1 MSPPIVNL
9 NRHPRRRPLLIRT
22 FNSLGK
28 NGPLYAEDLLETASG
43 RAKLADFGDGHF
55 LEPLE
60 KLVQSINEEARL
72 HPFGRFISRERL
84 INLLS
89 NRLRATEFRRLYPS
103 IAEQKIASP
112 IVITGLQRTGTTFLH
127 RLLAADPGLRALRSW
142 EALHPAPL
150 QWPVPDRDPRI
161 GKARIAERALRYMSP
176 DFFAIHPVEHHAPE
190 EEILLLDNSLRSTV
204 PEATL
209 HVPGFAAWIET
220 QDHRPAYQML
230 YQMLQLLQWQEPG
243 KRWVLKTPHHLEF
256 LDVLFAVFPDAKVI
270 HTHRSPVETMGSFC
284 SMVYFSR
291 HIFSDQVDRHEIGRH
306 WLRKTAHMLRRA
318 HDFRQS
324 HPENAILD
332 VDYTNLVDNPLATVR
347 KIYDFAGQPLTPDT
361 EAALMRALALN
372 RQHKYGKHQYQLSDF
387 GLHEE
392 VVKETYHF

>member
-1 MSPPIVNL
+1 MARPRSRPA
-9 NRHPRRRPLLIRT
+9 HQKGARRRT
-22 FNSLGK
+22 
-28 NGPLYAEDLLETASG
+28 GPALY
-43 RAKLADFGDGHF
+43 
-55 LEPLE
+55 
-60 KLVQSINEEARL
+60 VAR
-72 HPFGRFISRERL
+72 
-84 INLLS
+84 
-89 NRLRATEFRRLYPS
+89 
-103 IAEQKIASP
+103 
-112 IVITGLQRTGTTFLH
+112 
-127 RLLAADPGLRALRSW
+127 
-142 EALHPAPL
+142 
-150 QWPVPDRDPRI
+150 
-161 GKARIAERALRYMSP
+161 
-176 DFFAIHPVEHHAPE
+176 FFAIHPVEHHAPE

-332 VDYTNLVDNPLATVR
+332 VDYTNLVDNPLAIVR
-347 KIYDFAGQPLTPDT
+347 EIYDFAGQPLTPDT